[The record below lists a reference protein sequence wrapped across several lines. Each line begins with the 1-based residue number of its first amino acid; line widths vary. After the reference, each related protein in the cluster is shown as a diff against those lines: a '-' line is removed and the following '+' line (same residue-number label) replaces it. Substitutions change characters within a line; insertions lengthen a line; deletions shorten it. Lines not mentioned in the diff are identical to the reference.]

1 MSSIHPKPPAKS
13 RAVIV
18 GLEKYALHTLRG
30 PVAEALKIARTIE
43 DMGVNPGRI
52 DLWLAPADAQSAL
65 LADASGIPW
74 KPFDE
79 QKFIDFMLDD
89 LSADTQGGTLY
100 LHWCGHGLSRRQNNR
115 TEHHLLL
122 PASKSTRLESLEL
135 DELTSHLVDE
145 DHVKFG
151 HLVFVLDTCR
161 ESARAWG
168 DVHLVP
174 RNLGSKGPA
183 NGPLYCTLFVCPEGQ
198 TTTYT
203 TSGSLNGS
211 VLRTILK
218 QAPHGEWPD
227 FKVVLQDAAG
237 VHRHGAVDRVDRAD
251 AVQARQRQHHRGAAG
266 VWHAA
271 QHQAGLAALRHQR
284 NTGLSAG
291 EHQLRHL
298 LRDVRAQHGQ
308 RAAGEAATPVGEIR
322 RTVLLCCQHIIVADD
337 RAAALQEFS
346 THF

>member
-237 VHRHGAVDRVDRAD
+237 RLQLPTGAVAAVRACDRL
-251 AVQARQRQHHRGAAG
+251 VQPIAG
-266 VWHAA
+266 HATG
-271 QHQAGLAALRHQR
+271 GLA
-284 NTGLSAG
+284 
-291 EHQLRHL
+291 E
-298 LRDVRAQHGQ
+298 
-308 RAAGEAATPVGEIR
+308 
-322 RTVLLCCQHIIVADD
+322 
-337 RAAALQEFS
+337 
-346 THF
+346 